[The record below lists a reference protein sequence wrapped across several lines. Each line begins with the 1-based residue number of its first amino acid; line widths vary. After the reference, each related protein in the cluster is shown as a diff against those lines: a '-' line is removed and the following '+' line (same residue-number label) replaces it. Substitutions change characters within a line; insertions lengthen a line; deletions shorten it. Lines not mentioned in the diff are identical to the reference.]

1 MNEMLQDLEM
11 LANLLRKH
19 WGMQGGQAVA
29 RALEDATASEEIMLL
44 RGECILLRAT
54 VSDAEDILSSV
65 LHTLEASL
73 LVASTKVRHVRDP
86 HPLFAGLV

>member
-1 MNEMLQDLEM
+1 M
-11 LANLLRKH
+11 LASLLRKH
-19 WGMQGGQAVA
+19 WGMEGGQEVV
-29 RALEDATASEEIMLL
+29 RALEDASASEEIMLL

-73 LVASTKVRHVRDP
+73 LVASIKVQHTP
-86 HPLFAGLV
+86 SPLLPAYLASKYAMI